1 MRNIRIFAAAMM
13 LAAIVAI
20 SASAQ
25 TRPAGTT
32 PARPAAPAPTQ
43 TGPMPE
49 TKIAYINTQA
59 FGDEK
64 AGITRLVTKLKALER
79 EFEPRQNELNTM
91 NNRLKAIA
99 DEIGKL
105 SGSTV
110 VDPKTI
116 QAKEE
121 EGTKLQRDMKYKKEQ
136 ADADFAKRYEQEMT
150 TISKDIR
157 DALNQFAAQRGI
169 TMLLDISKF
178 GDAILIAAPGMDIT
192 QAFISEFNSRPATAS
207 AGGTR

>member
-1 MRNIRIFAAAMM
+1 MLDRIGRAEG
-13 LAAIVAI
+13 
-20 SASAQ
+20 
-25 TRPAGTT
+25 R
-32 PARPAAPAPTQ
+32 R
-43 TGPMPE
+43 
-49 TKIAYINTQA
+49 
-59 FGDEK
+59 DEYCRTL
-64 AGITRLVTKLKALER
+64 GLKAKCSAETAARRLSIHRRTLNRRLSSER
-79 EFEPRQNELNTM
+79 TGF
-91 NNRLKAIA
+91 KAIA

-116 QAKEE
+116 QAKQE
-121 EGTKLQRDMKYKKEQ
+121 EGEKLQRDMKYEKEQ

-207 AGGTR
+207 AGTR